1 MKTVKLA
8 DLEAVKVQNRQG
20 LFQKDIFDKKDG
32 AEKFSFHL
40 SIMEE
45 GGHGALHEHPHSEH
59 VLLVLEGSLEV
70 KNATESHALTE
81 GMAILIMPCELHEI
95 INTRKGVT
103 QYLVI
108 YAPQR

>member
-32 AEKFSFHL
+32 AEKLSFHL

-70 KNATESHALTE
+70 KNATESHSLTE